1 MCKSC
6 EFGEER
12 IYDEVTASSLRFKCD
27 HCARSLVEVVESN
40 KLNEEEEEKCRKLI
54 EDLKAKLTKFDN
66 YIVPANF
73 FGPGHLSAYVGLI
86 TTQQVEDTANVNFV
100 VEPCTEFLGL
110 VRKQRL
116 PQRLQ
121 DVDFEE
127 IKQSMGEEIN
137 FFY

>member
-27 HCARSLVEVVESN
+27 HCGRSLVEVVESN
-40 KLNEEEEEKCRKLI
+40 KLNEEEEDKCRKLI
-54 EDLKAKLTKFDN
+54 EDLKGKLTKFDN

-100 VEPCTEFLGL
+100 VEPCNEFLGL
-110 VRKQRL
+110 VRK
-116 PQRLQ
+116 
-121 DVDFEE
+121 
-127 IKQSMGEEIN
+127 
-137 FFY
+137 